1 MSLRAK
7 LYLSFSIMI
16 VLVLVI
22 GGSSL
27 YAFTTTANQLETTKD
42 QILYVDQEL
51 IPESNIFAR
60 LSTDATAAG
69 LNYYAYSYNNF
80 EKDFDQGNA
89 NIKSTQQGLAEME
102 ALLARANPT
111 HMPAARKLVPE
122 LKAQVQALTSKSLE
136 LKSCLAEIDGFRE
149 QVRARIAKMEGILND
164 LHEEVMGDLEKSFL
178 AGNEKDDMPPVVQ
191 RRFARV
197 DFLDSLSDGLVAGQM
212 HFWEA
217 QSNFGQIADA
227 IFNNSIAVMNDT
239 GKRALD
245 YANSPAIG
253 TRAVT
258 KESFLNLVEEI
269 RLYSQD
275 IAQFASLWTKSD
287 TITREINAISAS
299 VTTGANDMSNAAA
312 TAVLDQ
318 TNAITRA
325 TLYINSLVDRSAMM
339 AWGILAISVAVGVIM
354 AVFITRSIT
363 NPVNRVIERLT
374 AAESAL
380 ATASSDIGSASH
392 ELADGASEQ
401 AAAVEQTSSALE
413 EMASMT
419 RQNADNAQ
427 MTNEKTQSTTQLV
440 TDGSASMRD
449 MSEAMTEISDKADK
463 ISQIIKTIEDI
474 SFQTN
479 LLALNA
485 AVEAARAGEAGKGFA
500 VVADEVRNLS
510 QRSAQAARDTSE
522 LITGTVESVRNG
534 SAIADKLSN
543 AFSGIES
550 GTRDISDLIAQIAS
564 ATDEQAQ
571 GVDQVNTAMAQMD
584 KVIQQNAANAATTA
598 SSSND
603 LEEQVNDLRG
613 DIGSLLSIVN
623 GTRRNQKRLATHAQP
638 PRQNGNGGRPQQ
650 AMKALPGPRSMVVRP
665 DSVIPFEDEM

>member
-51 IPESNIFAR
+51 VPESNIFAR

-69 LNYYAYSYNNF
+69 LNYYSYSYNNF
-80 EKDFDQGNA
+80 DKDFDQGNA
-89 NIKSTQQGLAEME
+89 NIKSTQQGLTEME

-122 LKAQVQALTSKSLE
+122 LKAHVQALTGKSLE
-136 LKSCLAEIDGFRE
+136 LKACLAEIDGFRE
-149 QVRARIAKMEGILND
+149 QVRARITKMEGILND
-164 LHEEVMGDLEKSFL
+164 LHEEVMGDLQNSFL

-197 DFLDSLSDGLVAGQM
+197 DFLDSLSDGLVKGQM

-217 QSNFGQIADA
+217 QSNFGQVADE
-227 IFNNSIAVMNDT
+227 IFNNSIAVMNET

-258 KESFLNLVEEI
+258 KQSFLNLVEEI

-287 TITREINAISAS
+287 SITTEINTISAS
-299 VTTGANDMSNAAA
+299 ITTGANNMSNAAA

-318 TNAITRA
+318 TNSITSA
-325 TLYINSLVDRSAMM
+325 TMYITSLVNRSALM
-339 AWGILAISVAVGVIM
+339 AWVILAVSVAVGLCM

-440 TDGSASMRD
+440 TDGSASMRA
-449 MSEAMTEISDKADK
+449 MSDAMTEISDKADK

-534 SAIADKLSN
+534 SAIADKLSS

-550 GTRDISDLIAQIAS
+550 GIRDISDLIAQIAS

-598 SSSND
+598 SSSNV
-603 LEEQVNDLRG
+603 LGEPVTHLRG

-623 GTRRNQKRLATHAQP
+623 GTRRNQKRLASQAQP
-638 PRQNGNGGRPQQ
+638 PRQNGNTFRQQ
-650 AMKALPGPRSMVVRP
+650 QSMKALPGPRSMVVRP